1 MGKLTQL
8 LSHPIELR
16 SVLILKYIQK
26 NPYEVNVDSN
36 PTLKKCYELLSKT
49 SRSFAMV
56 IKQLHPELKDV
67 VMIFYLILRALDTVE
82 DDMSID
88 SKIKIPLLRNFH
100 EKLLLKDWTFDGN
113 ADTEKDKCVLVEFDQ
128 ILKIYHT
135 FKPEYKEVLSDIT
148 LKMGNGMA
156 DYILDDNFNLNGV
169 ETVKDYDLYCHYVAG
184 LVGEGLTRLMV
195 LAGFA
200 KESLLKDPN
209 DMRLM
214 ESMGLFLQKVN
225 ITRDYYE
232 DLLDKRSFWP
242 KEIWSK
248 YAENLKDLHEPENV
262 DNGVYCLNELV
273 LNALSHVTDVLNYLS
288 SINEQ
293 TSYQFCCIPQVM
305 AIATMSLI
313 FNNKD
318 ILSKVNIKI
327 RKSETCYLILKS
339 RTFKGTL
346 EIFDYY
352 LKSIKSR
359 LQVEDPNYLKLN
371 IQIAKIQQYMEGMT
385 QDNLPEGIKPKQTD
399 VYLKTQKKLTVDDKK
414 MEVIIRE
421 EQAILN
427 SASVAVAAVIIYA
440 LIKLFK

>member
-1 MGKLTQL
+1 MGKLVQL

-26 NPYEVNVDSN
+26 NPYAINVDSN
-36 PTLKKCYELLSKT
+36 PTLKRCYELLSLT

-67 VMIFYLILRALDTVE
+67 VMVFYLILRALDTVE

-100 EKLLLKDWTFDGN
+100 EKLALADWTFDGN
-113 ADTEKDKCVLVEFDQ
+113 ADTEKDKCVLLEFDQ
-128 ILKIYHT
+128 ILKVFHT
-135 FKPEYKEVLSDIT
+135 FKPEYKEVLTDIT

-169 ETVKDYDLYCHYVAG
+169 KTIKDYDLYCHYVAG

-195 LAGFA
+195 LADFA
-200 KESLLKDPN
+200 KGSLLSDPKDLV
-209 DMRLM
+209 LM

-242 KEIWSK
+242 QEIWSK
-248 YAENLKDLHEPENV
+248 YAENLKDLHVPKNV
-262 DNGVYCLNELV
+262 QNGVHCINEMI
-273 LNALSHVTDVLNYLS
+273 LNALNHVPDVLNYLS

-305 AIATMSLI
+305 AIATMSLL
-313 FNNKD
+313 FNNKE
-318 ILSKVNIKI
+318 ILSNDNIKI

-339 RTFKGTL
+339 RTFKGTM
-346 EIFDYY
+346 EIFEYY

-371 IQIAKIQQYMEGMT
+371 IQIAKIQQYMEEMT
-385 QDNLPEGIKPKQTD
+385 QENLPEGIEPKKSD
-399 VYLKTQKKLTVDDKK
+399 IYVKTQKKLTVDDKK
-414 MEVIIRE
+414 MEAIISE
-421 EQAILN
+421 EQATLN
-427 SASVAVAAVIIYA
+427 SISVAVIAVIVFA
-440 LIKLFK
+440 LFKFYK